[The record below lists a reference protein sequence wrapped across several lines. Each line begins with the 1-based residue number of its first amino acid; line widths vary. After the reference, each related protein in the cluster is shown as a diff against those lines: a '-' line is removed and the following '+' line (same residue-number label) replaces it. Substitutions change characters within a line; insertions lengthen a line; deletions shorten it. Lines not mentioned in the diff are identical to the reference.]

1 MPESLSAPSPA
12 KLNLTLEV
20 LSRRDDGYHELETV
34 LQTLE
39 LAGAVTVTLDSDAP
53 GVAAA
58 GPFAEGVPVD
68 GTNLALRA
76 AAALAARTGRDIS
89 RLRIELEKRVPA
101 AGGLGGGASDAAT
114 TLRLLQRAWN
124 LPEPVLFA
132 AAESVGSDESFFLA
146 GGTAWATG
154 RGERV
159 RPLPPLPP
167 AAVVLFVPES
177 TLERKTARLF
187 AALDAQPFDPGGVS
201 AMFARRPATPVT
213 GWDVYNAFERV
224 AFDVFPG
231 LGKLFEALEERIGQP
246 IHLAGAGPT
255 LFWIGGEDGAERA
268 VDAGA
273 GLPCTTIRT
282 RTAPSLWR

>member
-1 MPESLSAPSPA
+1 VPETLSAPSPA
-12 KLNLTLEV
+12 KVNLTLEV
-20 LSRRDDGYHELETV
+20 LSRRADGYHELETI

-39 LAGAVTVTLDSDAP
+39 LAGDVTVTLESDTP
-53 GVAAA
+53 GITVDGPCA
-58 GPFAEGVPVD
+58 GGVPAD
-68 GTNLALRA
+68 ATNLALRA
-76 AAALAARTGRDIS
+76 ANALAARTGRDIS
-89 RLRIELEKRVPA
+89 RLHIHLEKRVPA

-114 TLRLLQRAWN
+114 VLRLLQRAWGVPDAA
-124 LPEPVLFA
+124 LQL
-132 AAESVGSDESFFLA
+132 AAESVGSDEGFFLA

-159 RPLPPLPP
+159 RALPDIPP
-167 AAVVLFVPES
+167 AAVVLFVSPG

-187 AALDAQPFDPGGVS
+187 AALDAMPFDPGGVS
-201 AMFARRPATPVT
+201 ALFARRPATQVT
-213 GWDVYNAFERV
+213 GWDIYNAFERV

-231 LGKLFEALEERIGQP
+231 LGRLYEALEERTGQP

-255 LFWIGGEDGAERA
+255 LFWIGPESEAIRIAEAGE
-268 VDAGA
+268 